1 MTECITFENELR
13 EGCTSL
19 YLDCRI
25 PGKLV
30 VLPCSFVIVGVI
42 RRIERK
48 FGEGVGENWE
58 ML

>member
-1 MTECITFENELR
+1 MSLER
-13 EGCTSL
+13 GCTSL